1 MEHSQF
7 FIGLR
12 KLFEKFPGIG
22 PRQANRFI
30 WAMLDFAPDEQKS
43 LGEAILA
50 LPSRIRRCNTCFR
63 VFPVSDSEKTCSFC
77 LPSSKRDHT
86 ILMVIERD
94 SDLLNIEK
102 AAIYRGLFHVLGG
115 PLDPLQEHSIVRDR
129 IKALYERLEQAHQNN
144 SKGKPPPNPLL
155 KKEGEGWG
163 DSHSSSI
170 KLKSTS
176 IEVILALSPTK
187 MGEFTAHYIQKILEP
202 LTNGGHSVS
211 AIRITRLGRGL
222 ATGMELEY
230 ADELTLKQALD
241 NRK

>member
-30 WAMLDFAPDEQKS
+30 WAMLDFTPDEQKL

-50 LPSRIRRCNTCFR
+50 LPLRMRRCNLCFR

-77 LPSSKRDHT
+77 SSSSKRDHRM
-86 ILMVIERD
+86 LMIIERD
-94 SDLLNIEK
+94 SDLLNVEK
-102 AAIYRGLFHVLGG
+102 AGIYRGLYHVLGG
-115 PLDPLQEHSIVRDR
+115 PLDPLQEQSAVRDR
-129 IKALYERLEQAHQNN
+129 IKALYERL
-144 SKGKPPPNPLL
+144 SRGK
-155 KKEGEGWG
+155 
-163 DSHSSSI
+163 
-170 KLKSTS
+170 TS
-176 IEVILALSPTK
+176 EIILALSPTK

-202 LTNGGHSVS
+202 LLGSRTTKLKV
-211 AIRITRLGRGL
+211 TRLGRGL

>member
-7 FIGLR
+7 FVGLR

-30 WAMLDFAPDEQKS
+30 WAMLDFAPDEQKL
-43 LGEAILA
+43 LGETILA
-50 LPSRIRRCNTCFR
+50 LPSRMRRCDVCFR
-63 VFPVSDSEKTCSFC
+63 VFPVSDSETTCSFC
-77 LPSSKRDHT
+77 SSSSKRDHCM
-86 ILMVIERD
+86 LMIIEHD

-102 AAIYRGLFHVLGG
+102 AGIYRGLYHVLGG
-115 PLDPLQEHSIVRDR
+115 PLDPLQEQSIVRDR
-129 IKALYERLEQAHQNN
+129 IKALYERL
-144 SKGKPPPNPLL
+144 SRGRT
-155 KKEGEGWG
+155 
-163 DSHSSSI
+163 SSVEI
-170 KLKSTS
+170 
-176 IEVILALSPTK
+176 ILALSPTK

-202 LTNGGHSVS
+202 LLNGRT
-211 AIRITRLGRGL
+211 AKLKITRLGRGL